1 MNQLSLFESA
11 SFTQDYLEKR
21 YIEATVE
28 SSSSKSY
35 GNSYRLM
42 YHLQHGQLYLS
53 QAKVSP
59 FAIKPMLLFYGLSQ
73 LLKACLIVY
82 DPEYPASSSVLAH
95 GLSTRKRKKQGYSFL
110 TDEVKVQREGLYPH
124 LLLKMFHMK
133 HYELDDKYSM
143 IKLLKQLPEM
153 ADPIHYLSNKT
164 VFVSGSKS
172 EKAIQFHSSILDEY
186 HMTPERFQLYLNN
199 HLFDR
204 KATVNENRNSLIINY
219 SSHARFSAPSPI
231 RMNQEGLPVLHSNRN
246 DFLLLPELAVYYLIL
261 YNLSMICRYETEW
274 WGERLHTMDCDD
286 VPYIKHFLTIA
297 EDRTQVL
304 IINELLNK

>member
-1 MNQLSLFESA
+1 
-11 SFTQDYLEKR
+11 
-21 YIEATVE
+21 
-28 SSSSKSY
+28 
-35 GNSYRLM
+35 M

-73 LLKACLIVY
+73 LLKACLIVH

-172 EKAIQFHSSILDEY
+172 EKAIQFHSSISTNTTL
-186 HMTPERFQLYLNN
+186 LNVSN
-199 HLFDR
+199 FITIIFLTEKRLLTKTETHLLL
-204 KATVNENRNSLIINY
+204 TT

-231 RMNQEGLPVLHSNRN
+231 RMNQEGLPVLHSNRS

-297 EDRTQVL
+297 EDRTQLL